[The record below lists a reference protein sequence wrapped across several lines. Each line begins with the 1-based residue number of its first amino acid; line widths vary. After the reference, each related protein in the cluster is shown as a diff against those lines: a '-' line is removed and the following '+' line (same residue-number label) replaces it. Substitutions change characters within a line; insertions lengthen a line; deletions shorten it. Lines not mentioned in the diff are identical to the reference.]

1 MSTVN
6 RLGIDLSSDHLDLF
20 LAGPDGRPLMPARR
34 FEHNGPGSQAA
45 REAVIAACR
54 RHPAEQLV
62 IGAEATGLLWWHLY
76 HQWAA
81 DPQLAELHPVFYLLN
96 PAPVHGFRRAVPPQD
111 KTDQVDPR
119 LIVQYLS
126 VPGLALQPWVNQLE
140 QWPLRFLTRYRCHL
154 AHTLGAY
161 KSYARTWIYLLASAY
176 ESCKPFGDL
185 FGKTSLEIL
194 TQYPTLDSLAEMPTA
209 ELAEQLDVLGKR
221 RFPDP
226 TDNARRL
233 QQAARHSYPLDPAVR
248 EAVHFILGQ
257 VIDVIRFLDKRL
269 AMANA
274 FIATRVKEDA
284 DVHNLDTIGGLG
296 PVYSAGL
303 AAEIRPTQRFLTGTK
318 FDHQRGCE
326 RPRTLADGEASVAK
340 LAGLWWPRSA
350 SGHFEAQDRR
360 MSKAGNAY
368 LRYYLIEAANHV
380 RGHVPEYGDFYQRKY
395 AEATKHHHQRA
406 LVLTARKLVRLV
418 FVLLHKH
425 EAYRSGG
432 TAQAT

>member
-1 MSTVN
+1 MTTVN
-6 RLGIDLSSDHLDLF
+6 RLGIDLSGDHLDLF
-20 LAGPDGRPLMPARR
+20 LAGPDGRPLMPAQR
-34 FEHNGPGSQAA
+34 FAHNLPGSRAA
-45 REAVIAACR
+45 CAAVITAGRA
-54 RHPAEQLV
+54 HPADQLA
-62 IGAEATGLLWWHLY
+62 IGSEATGLLWWHLY

-81 DPQLAELHPVFYLLN
+81 DPQLAELKPVFYLLN
-96 PAPVHGFRRAVPPQD
+96 PAAVHGFRRALTPND
-111 KTDQVDPR
+111 KTDQVDAR
-119 LIVQYLS
+119 LITQYLS
-126 VPGLALQPWVNQLE
+126 VPDLAMHPWVNQLE

-176 ESCKPFGDL
+176 EDCKPFGDL

-194 TQYPTLDSLAEMPTA
+194 SQYPTLDSLAHIPTA

-221 RFPDP
+221 RFTDP

-233 QQAARHSYPLDPAVR
+233 QQAARDSYPLDPAVGD
-248 EAVHFILGQ
+248 AVHFILGQ
-257 VIDVIRFLDKRL
+257 VIDIVRFLDKRL
-269 AMANA
+269 NSADAC
-274 FIATRVKEDA
+274 IARQVQEDT
-284 DVHNLDTIGGLG
+284 DVHNLDAVGGLG

-303 AAEIRPTQRFLTGTK
+303 TTEIRPTQRFCEGLK
-318 FDHQRGCE
+318 LDHRRGIA
-326 RPRTLADGEASVAK
+326 RPRTLADAEASVAK
-340 LAGLWWPRSA
+340 LAGLWWPRCA

-380 RGHVPEYGDFYQRKY
+380 RGRVPEYGAFYQRKY

-406 LVLTARKLVRLV
+406 LALTARKLVRLV

-425 EAYRSGG
+425 EAYRPGG
-432 TAQAT
+432 NQPA

>member
-6 RLGIDLSSDHLDLF
+6 RLGIDLSGDHLDLF
-20 LAGPDGRPLMPARR
+20 LAGPDGRPLMPAQR
-34 FEHNGPGSQAA
+34 FAHNLPGS
-45 REAVIAACR
+45 RAACATVSAACKA
-54 RHPAEQLV
+54 HPADQLA
-62 IGAEATGLLWWHLY
+62 IGSEATGLLWWHLY

-81 DPQLAELHPVFYLLN
+81 DPQLAELQPVFYLLN
-96 PAPVHGFRRAVPPQD
+96 PAAVHGFRRAVAPKD
-111 KTDQVDPR
+111 KTDQVDAR
-119 LIVQYLS
+119 LIAQYLS
-126 VPGLALQPWVNQLE
+126 VPDLALHPWVNQLE

-176 ESCKPFGDL
+176 EDCQPFGDL

-194 TQYPTLDSLAEMPTA
+194 SQYPTLDSLAQIPTP

-221 RFPDP
+221 RFTDP
-226 TDNARRL
+226 TANARRL
-233 QQAARHSYPLDPAVR
+233 QQAARESYPLDPAVT
-248 EAVHFILGQ
+248 EAGHFILGQ
-257 VIDVIRFLDKRL
+257 VIDLLRFLDKRL
-269 AMANA
+269 ASANA
-274 FIATRVKEDA
+274 FIATRVQDDA
-284 DVHNLDTIGGLG
+284 DVQNLQAVGGIG
-296 PVYSAGL
+296 PVYAAGL
-303 AAEIRPTQRFLTGTK
+303 TAEIRPTQRFCDGRK
-318 FDHQRGCE
+318 FDHQRGIE
-326 RPRTLADGEASVAK
+326 RPRRLADAEASVAK
-340 LAGLWWPRSA
+340 LAGLWWPRCA
-350 SGHFEAQDRR
+350 SGKFEGQDRR

-380 RGHVPEYGDFYQRKY
+380 RGHVPEYGAFYQRKY

-432 TAQAT
+432 DQPA